1 MILFIKILITLLIFL
16 LLITLLIIIIPV
28 KYNVNY
34 KLSDKSYGTI
44 KIKLLC
50 GFLSIVYDNKNE
62 HGGLKILICGFI
74 NICIKTKTYEKN
86 KEKETSSKEKK
97 KNKFKLKNI
106 NTYFL
111 KKLMGYI
118 IDMIGI
124 LKPRIFKIDGAFGF
138 YDPSNT
144 GIACACIP
152 LVTNFFPVL
161 KINLEPVFYDEIM
174 DINIICRGKVSIISA
189 ILKTLVFVKE
199 KSIRKVLFG

>member
-1 MILFIKILITLLIFL
+1 MILFIKILIALLIFL
-16 LLITLLIIIIPV
+16 LLITVLIIIIPV

-44 KIKLLC
+44 KIKLLW

-62 HGGLKILICGFI
+62 HGGLKILIFGFI
-74 NICIKTKTYEKN
+74 KMYIKTKAHEENKDKETNSKKN
-86 KEKETSSKEKK
+86 K
-97 KNKFKLKNI
+97 KFKLKNI

-118 IDMIGI
+118 LDMIGI

-144 GIACACIP
+144 GIVCACIP
-152 LVTNFFPVL
+152 LVTSLFPAL
-161 KINLEPVFYDEIM
+161 KINLEPVFHDEIL
-174 DINIICRGKVSIISA
+174 DINIICKGKVNIISA
-189 ILKTLVFVKE
+189 ILKTVVFVKE